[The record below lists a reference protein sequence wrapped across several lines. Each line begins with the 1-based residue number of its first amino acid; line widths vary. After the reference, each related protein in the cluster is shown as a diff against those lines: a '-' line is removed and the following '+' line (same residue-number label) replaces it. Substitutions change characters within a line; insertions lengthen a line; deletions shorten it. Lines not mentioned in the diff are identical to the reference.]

1 MKDVGIVVD
10 EQDLHTVEHR
20 GTNSGDGGE
29 HVERYCRRRTNAK
42 LANLLCHGERP
53 RTVAHGSYAAG
64 GAQTEATD
72 GCARISGEGVPMLI
86 ATFATMFGGL
96 VIPLPLFP
104 DWLKP
109 VLYALPFAG
118 VLDLPARVF
127 TGDRPV
133 AQGGLVIAHQ
143 LASHV
148 LMPVHVGIL
157 LWVGLY
163 LRDERVRGLVLTS

>member
-1 MKDVGIVVD
+1 
-10 EQDLHTVEHR
+10 
-20 GTNSGDGGE
+20 
-29 HVERYCRRRTNAK
+29 
-42 LANLLCHGERP
+42 
-53 RTVAHGSYAAG
+53 
-64 GAQTEATD
+64 
-72 GCARISGEGVPMLI
+72 MLI

-127 TGDRPV
+127 TGDLPV

-143 LASHV
+143 LA
-148 LMPVHVGIL
+148 
-157 LWVGLY
+157 W
-163 LRDERVRGLVLTS
+163 TC